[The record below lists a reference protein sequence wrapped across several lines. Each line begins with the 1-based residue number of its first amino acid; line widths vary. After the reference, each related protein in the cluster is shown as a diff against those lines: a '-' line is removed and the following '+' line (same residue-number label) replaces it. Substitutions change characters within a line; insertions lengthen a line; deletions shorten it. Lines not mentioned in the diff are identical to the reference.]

1 MCILYYVCW
10 KKNKKLREYSNN
22 GRKLDGGKS
31 DGCARCQFSHA
42 WTLRKIQHV
51 RSSSSSY
58 SVSSFLLPFQ
68 PAVNSCLS
76 LLCLRCVC
84 TIIQMYGARPPTPV
98 DAAVRD
104 PASSAH
110 THCCAESTQ
119 QRNGRKYE
127 SVQTIDSLV
136 THTPTRII
144 TLQQRPEVE
153 NIFSTVYSYFHD
165 DDAITLTG
173 NYEFECSFFF
183 QNFKNIRVICIRPIN
198 LIVKNEWV
206 SFYSDDIFPIL
217 ADVNV
222 VCLASHISPIVNNT
236 NKSAV

>member
-1 MCILYYVCW
+1 MDDIILSTKLAAKNDDKITCVFYTMC
-10 KKNKKLREYSNN
+10 
-22 GRKLDGGKS
+22 GRIKSWGNIPTMEDGGKS

-51 RSSSSSY
+51 RSSSSS
-58 SVSSFLLPFQ
+58 VSSFLLQFQ

-136 THTPTRII
+136 THTQTRII

-153 NIFSTVYSYFHD
+153 NIFSTVYSYFQMM
-165 DDAITLTG
+165 T
-173 NYEFECSFFF
+173 
-183 QNFKNIRVICIRPIN
+183 Q
-198 LIVKNEWV
+198 
-206 SFYSDDIFPIL
+206 SD
-217 ADVNV
+217 
-222 VCLASHISPIVNNT
+222 
-236 NKSAV
+236 